1 MSNEV
6 KKYKWF
12 YRDKVQYTL
21 EEYLHKL
28 YELISS
34 PVRQMQEC
42 DGDLYMSEYQKLIEA
57 SDKLDHLNDQLNG
70 KDSTNE

>member
-6 KKYKWF
+6 KKYNWF
-12 YRDKVQYTL
+12 YSDKVQYTL

-34 PVRQMQEC
+34 PIRQMQEC
-42 DGDLYMSEYQKLIEA
+42 DGDLYISEYQKLIEGA
-57 SDKLDHLNDQLNG
+57 WAFDRLIDQL
-70 KDSTNE
+70 KEEKE

>member
-6 KKYKWF
+6 KKYNWF
-12 YRDKVQYTL
+12 YSDKVQYTL

-34 PVRQMQEC
+34 PIRQMQEC
-42 DGDLYMSEYQKLIEA
+42 DGDLYMSEYQKLIEGA
-57 SDKLDHLNDQLNG
+57 WAFDRLIDQL
-70 KDSTNE
+70 KEEKE